1 MRSILLSIILLTL
14 NSCETTKQM
23 KFNEKNKKQKKI
35 MMDITTKPNIKIK
48 KSEINFEDV
57 SFKYL
62 ANNEKAIN
70 NINLKIE
77 GGTMA
82 ALVGHSGAGKST
94 ILNLLP

>member
-48 KSEINFEDV
+48 K
-57 SFKYL
+57 
-62 ANNEKAIN
+62 
-70 NINLKIE
+70 
-77 GGTMA
+77 
-82 ALVGHSGAGKST
+82 
-94 ILNLLP
+94 